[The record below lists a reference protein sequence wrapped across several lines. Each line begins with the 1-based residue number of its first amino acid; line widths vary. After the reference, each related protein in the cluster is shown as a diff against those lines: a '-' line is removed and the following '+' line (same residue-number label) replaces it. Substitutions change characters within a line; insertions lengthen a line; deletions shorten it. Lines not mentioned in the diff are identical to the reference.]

1 MQVLLIYDFTKLMK
15 TMDNLFILSFIVI
28 CVIVAIM
35 LFLAIKRRRKTKQTN
50 VSDDI
55 IAKKNPLYVENFEK
69 DEHHYEQ

>member
-1 MQVLLIYDFTKLMK
+1 MK